1 MGAGIVTVV
10 LLVLFLAGWAGAWSP
25 RRKKTFDE
33 AAQLPLEDDGENV
46 R

>member
-1 MGAGIVTVV
+1 MVSGIVTVV
-10 LLVLFLAGWAGAWSP
+10 LLVLFLAGWAWAWSP

-33 AAQLPLEDDGENV
+33 AAQLPLEDDVENK